1 MLRTFVVSLR
11 LAAFALGTAASVG
24 CASSPGE
31 PDPPPPTPLRLLFVG
46 NSLTYFHQLP
56 ELVQQLGAS
65 DPSHPV
71 EVTSVAF
78 PDYSLEDHWNRGDAL
93 AAIAAGGW
101 DYVLLQQGPS
111 ALPESRVLLVD
122 YVTRFAAEIRKV
134 GARPAVYM
142 VWPPLSRE
150 AEWSAVTAS
159 YTAAAEAVDGLLL
172 PVGEALRAVRRA
184 DMSIG
189 LFEKDGFHPSETG
202 SYAAALVIYAR
213 AAGVSPV
220 GLTERAGGST
230 LPAPTVA
237 ALETGAAAAIERAG
251 AE

>member
-1 MLRTFVVSLR
+1 MLRTLVASLR
-11 LAAFALGTAASVG
+11 MAVLALVTAASAG

-31 PDPPPPTPLRLLFVG
+31 PEPPAPTPLRLLFIG

-93 AAIAAGGW
+93 TAIAAGGW

-122 YVTRFAAEIRKV
+122 DVTRFAAEIRKV
-134 GARPAVYM
+134 GGRPAVYM

-159 YTAAAEAVDGLLL
+159 YTAAADAVDGLLL

-184 DMSIG
+184 CFTRKRS
-189 LFEKDGFHPSETG
+189 
-202 SYAAALVIYAR
+202 A
-213 AAGVSPV
+213 AAGVRLPSRRRSP
-220 GLTERAGGST
+220 
-230 LPAPTVA
+230 PACPTYPAYAVPWLREGA
-237 ALETGAAAAIERAG
+237 RYRSAHTGI
-251 AE
+251 